1 MKTPAEKTTNQNSP
15 AELNKK
21 LTAFIKD
28 LATETDAARIS
39 EVMQS
44 YLKFCASFHSY
55 SVSNQFFIYLAKPD
69 ATHVAGFHDWL
80 KKKRYV
86 KKGEKGI
93 PILAPCPRTFKDEND
108 KIIAQELR
116 FKTVYVFDISQTDG
130 EPLPEAPEWKSM
142 EKSPELEDM
151 LINYAKSLNIKVDI
165 KDLSSHGGAQGY
177 SAGGEIALDPTA
189 GTKTL
194 IHEIA
199 HELLHQNEKSK
210 LRPRKEVEL
219 EAEAVAYVVARAL
232 EIKNLQSPNYLA
244 LWDADGKK
252 ILDRL
257 DLIRETAN
265 KILTAI
271 FPVN

>member
-1 MKTPAEKTTNQNSP
+1 MKETGKTLKPNSP
-15 AELNKK
+15 SELNKK
-21 LTAFIKD
+21 LTSFIKD
-28 LATETDAARIS
+28 LASETDEARIS
-39 EVMQS
+39 EVMKN
-44 YLKFCASFHSY
+44 YLTFCSSFYRY
-55 SVSNQFFIYLAKPD
+55 SVANQFFIFLFKPD
-69 ATHVAGFHDWL
+69 ATFVAGFNDWL
-80 KKKRYV
+80 KRKRYV

-93 PILAPCPRTFKDEND
+93 PILAPCQVKIKDDDDNV
-108 KIIAQELR
+108 IGQELR

-130 EPLPEAPEWKSM
+130 EPLPDAPEWKSI

-151 LINYAKSLNIKVDI
+151 LINYARSLNIQVDV
-165 KDLSSHGGAQGY
+165 KDLSEHGGAQGY
-177 SAGGEIALDPTA
+177 SSGGEIVIDPTA

-199 HELLHQNEKSK
+199 HELLHHNEKSK

-232 EIKNLQSPNYLA
+232 EIKNLESPNYLA
-244 LWDADGKK
+244 IWDADGKK

-271 FPVN
+271 FPVK